1 MKSSRELAPT
11 PAEAVSAEP
20 TVTDAGPSAESTP
33 ALDPHVGGSFIR
45 QPDGSL
51 QRNPAHPELK
61 QQLVR
66 RPPTAAA

>member
-1 MKSSRELAPT
+1 M
-11 PAEAVSAEP
+11 PAEPPVAA
-20 TVTDAGPSAESTP
+20 AGPSAESTP
-33 ALDPHVGGSFIR
+33 AVDPHVGGSFIR

-66 RPPTAAA
+66 RPPTAA

>member
-1 MKSSRELAPT
+1 MKSSRELAST
-11 PAEAVSAEP
+11 PAEAMPAVPA
-20 TVTDAGPSAESTP
+20 VTDAVASSESTP
-33 ALDPHVGGSFIR
+33 AVDPHIGGSFIR

-66 RPPTAAA
+66 RPPTAA

>member
-1 MKSSRELAPT
+1 M
-11 PAEAVSAEP
+11 PAEPAL
-20 TVTDAGPSAESTP
+20 TDAVASAASTP
-33 ALDPHVGGSFIR
+33 AVDPHVGGSFIR